1 MFKRKIITKEPANKE
16 KAYEYAVYLLS
27 LSLRTSGELEKK
39 LQENGFVEGT
49 IHTVLKELREA
60 RYVDDERYAEV
71 YLENLKK
78 YKTFG
83 HYGIKKKL
91 MEKRL
96 PQNIIER
103 VLSEGL
109 GEEEEIKIA
118 KRFLKKFNAPARQ
131 RPEPQAM
138 AGGSIVHKT
147 KKTLPGSAEDAKHE
161 VKPQYNSAKGGLYG
175 ARLALKLRARGF
187 SSGVIAKITF

>member
-1 MFKRKIITKEPANKE
+1 MFKRKILTKEPDNKE

-39 LQENGFVEGT
+39 LQQKGYTEET
-49 IHTVLKELREA
+49 IHTVLKELKEA
-60 RYVDDERYAEV
+60 RYVDDQRYAEV

-83 HYGIKKKL
+83 YYGIKKKL

-109 GEEEEIKIA
+109 GEDEEIKIA
-118 KRFLKKFNAPARQ
+118 NRFLKKFNAN
-131 RPEPQAM
+131 
-138 AGGSIVHKT
+138 SVYKT
-147 KKTLPGSAEDAKHE
+147 KKTLPGSKEDAKQ
-161 VKPQYNSAKGGLYG
+161 VAKPRYHSTEDESYG
-175 ARLALKLRARGF
+175 ARQKLAQKLRARGF
-187 SSGVIAKITF
+187 NSSVISKAIF